1 MYEYYKKKEFIKIR
15 LNIGCCMNITV
26 IKFSID
32 KFFIIKGDSYV
43 TERKINF

>member
-1 MYEYYKKKEFIKIR
+1 MYEYYKKKEFIKIC
-15 LNIGCCMNITV
+15 LNIGCCMNIMV

-43 TERKINF
+43 IERKINF